1 MRINVTF
8 QESTQARENAFWL
21 AILTYVEPLVLWFGI
36 YKMYSLHI
44 AGFASVALLT
54 TLLIFRFMYTSRTFT
69 YPLVWGVFLYAFT
82 DGQLLPWWIDVLG
95 IALVVGGRFWLLSFK
110 GK

>member
-1 MRINVTF
+1 VRINVTF

-21 AILTYVEPLVLWFGI
+21 AILTYVEPFLLWFGI
-36 YKMYSLHI
+36 MKMYSMTPT
-44 AGFASVALLT
+44 GFGSVALLT
-54 TLLIFRFMYTSRTFT
+54 TLLIFRFMYTARTFT

-95 IALVVGGRFWLLSFK
+95 IALVVGGRFWMLFYR
-110 GK
+110 GR